1 MDLDDL
7 EPRKEQPKPK
17 NLEVMSIEALR
28 EYIAELKAEI
38 TRVEQMIAAKD
49 KAREGAETFFKK

>member
-1 MDLDDL
+1 MDVDDL

-28 EYIAELKAEI
+28 EYITELETEI
-38 TRVEQMIAAKD
+38 TRVEQAITSKD
-49 KAREGAETFFKK
+49 KARDGAETFFKK